1 MLWCLSNAGSTSL
14 NRSSLR
20 KDNKSGLPD
29 FLFLSQT
36 VKKERSMSWWRRI
49 FSLCSKGE
57 STATHSATNSPSDD
71 LDDDLLVET
80 RNLIA
85 ITGPKMPYELAR
97 LLKISHARAAKLVAA
112 ANAQPLQVFRSQP
125 SDIQAPKR
133 TATKAKPPSELVKKK
148 RAKKACQPDADLPPV
163 TAKITGGHE
172 CAFDVVGESHYQP
185 ALRKLRNGRHMATDN
200 GFVADVVAEPG
211 NPHDPNA
218 CAVYIEG
225 LKVGYLPRDA
235 ASDFHQQ
242 FADMGVTG
250 TWRLQTKAKLSG
262 GWGDRPMVG
271 VLLSLPKS

>member
-1 MLWCLSNAGSTSL
+1 
-14 NRSSLR
+14 
-20 KDNKSGLPD
+20 
-29 FLFLSQT
+29 
-36 VKKERSMSWWRRI
+36 MSWWKHI

-112 ANAQPLQVFRSQP
+112 ANAQPLQALRNQRSE
-125 SDIQAPKR
+125 IQAQKR
-133 TATKAKPPSELVKKK
+133 TATQPEPPAEHIAKK
-148 RAKKACQPDADLPPV
+148 RAKNATPPDADLPPV
-163 TAKITGGHE
+163 TGKIAGEHE

-200 GFVADVVAEPG
+200 DFVADIVGEPD
-211 NPHDPNA
+211 NPYDHNA

-225 LKVGYLPRDA
+225 SKVGYLPRDA
-235 ASDFHQQ
+235 AADFHKQVTN
-242 FADMGVTG
+242 MNVTG
-250 TWRLQTKAKLSG
+250 PWRFQTKAKLYG

-271 VLLSLPKS
+271 VLVGLPKSESGL